1 MSGKTLI
8 TMAAD
13 TIRGTMSNVFK
24 ANLDGAG
31 ELFSVL
37 KRFEPDE
44 SSRVQNPSLSIK
56 GRSAR
61 SELKWLSLPIIH
73 PP

>member
-1 MSGKTLI
+1 LLDVSGKTLI

-13 TIRGTMSNVFK
+13 TIGGTMSNVFK
-24 ANLDGAG
+24 DNLAGGG

-44 SSRVQNPSLSIK
+44 SSRVYYPSLSI
-56 GRSAR
+56 
-61 SELKWLSLPIIH
+61 
-73 PP
+73 